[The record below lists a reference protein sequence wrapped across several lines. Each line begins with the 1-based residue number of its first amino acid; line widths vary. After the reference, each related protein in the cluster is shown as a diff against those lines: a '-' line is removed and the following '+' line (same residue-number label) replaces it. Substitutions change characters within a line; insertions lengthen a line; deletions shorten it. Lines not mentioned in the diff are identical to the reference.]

1 MFLFTVFELSGIVAF
16 ALSGALLGMKKGLDF
31 FGVIMLSVTT
41 ALGGGIV
48 RDIIIGNTPPVSFQ
62 KPIYFVISAISAV
75 AVLIL
80 YEKLYRLQNIIVIVD
95 AIGLGIFTAI
105 GANIAVQHGI
115 EAPFIVVSLAMMTG
129 IGGSVIRDVFVKEI
143 PYVFRKEV
151 YAVASIIGG
160 IIFVNV
166 RHFFDGNMPLY
177 LSAAVTIII
186 RLIAIYLNIDLPSF
200 HKDLGAE
207 KEYENA

>member
-75 AVLIL
+75 VVLIL

-95 AIGLGIFTAI
+95 AIGLGVFTAI

-115 EAPFIVVSLAMMTG
+115 EAPFIVVSLAMTTG
-129 IGGSVIRDVFVKEI
+129 IGGSIIRDVFVKEV

-160 IIFVNV
+160 IIFVNA

-186 RLIAIYLNIDLPSF
+186 RLIAIYLHIDLPNF